1 MFLKLGHISL
11 DKKNIIGNLFNKKSK
26 KDFCDLN
33 VSRRDWTRDS
43 RENGTRCLIHRIEA
57 DIATHEERRVSRWQ
71 GAKSRRPPSGT
82 RHSTREVLSGF
93 SGAFKCFRSCL
104 ECHKRLLETKEET
117 GFLIGPRRN
126 PPYHRAFVLKAI
138 YFFPPILSSD
148 LPRSSRYRS
157 MTMIS

>member
-1 MFLKLGHISL
+1 MEK
-11 DKKNIIGNLFNKKSK
+11 KKSPRLS
-26 KDFCDLN
+26 D
-33 VSRRDWTRDS
+33 VSRRNWTRDS
-43 RENGTRCLIHRIEA
+43 REDGTRCLIHRIEA
-57 DIATHEERRVSRWQ
+57 DIATYEERRVSRWQ

-126 PPYHRAFVLKAI
+126 PPSPAALTSRRPSTFFLQSCLATCLARFSFRHRLMTTILGFNSRRRP
-138 YFFPPILSSD
+138 YFLE
-148 LPRSSRYRS
+148 
-157 MTMIS
+157 